1 MLAYLDA
8 SFLIALFADDAFT
21 PNARQ
26 FLEAEEPVLLV
37 SDFACTEFAS
47 AVAKRV
53 RVGQFGMSGAQLAL
67 SNFDAWLPRAAQQM
81 SITSA
86 DIKVAE
92 AYLRRLDLTLR
103 TLDAIHIATV
113 QRIGA
118 TLLTFD
124 KKMAECARVLG
135 IPVEPQC
142 AAR

>member
-1 MLAYLDA
+1 M
-8 SFLIALFADDAFT
+8 
-21 PNARQ
+21 
-26 FLEAEEPVLLV
+26 
-37 SDFACTEFAS
+37 
-47 AVAKRV
+47 AKRL
-53 RVGQFGMSGAQLAL
+53 RVGQFGMSGSQLAL

-86 DIKVAE
+86 GIKVAE

-124 KKMAECARVLG
+124 KKMAACARVLG
-135 IPVEPQC
+135 VPVEPQ
-142 AAR
+142 

>member
-1 MLAYLDA
+1 MRAYLDT
-8 SFLIALFADDAFT
+8 SFIIALFSNDAFSVR
-21 PNARQ
+21 AEQ

-37 SDFACTEFAS
+37 SDFACAEFAS
-47 AVAKRV
+47 AVAKRA
-53 RVGQFGMSGAQLAL
+53 RVGQFSRSDARLAL

-103 TLDAIHIATV
+103 TLEAIHIAAV

-124 KKMAECARVLG
+124 KKMAGCAHVLG
-135 IPVEPQC
+135 LPVEPQ
-142 AAR
+142 